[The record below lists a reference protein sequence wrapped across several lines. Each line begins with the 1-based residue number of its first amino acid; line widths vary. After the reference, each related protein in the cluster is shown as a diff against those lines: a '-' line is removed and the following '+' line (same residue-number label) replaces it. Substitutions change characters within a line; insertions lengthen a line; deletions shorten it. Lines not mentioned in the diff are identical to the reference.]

1 MILISIYW
9 KDMHYLAT
17 KRIIARSK
25 RLRDNYPEE
34 DVIIIDQ
41 SKEWDRERERERE
54 REKQSIYPFSLL

>member
-1 MILISIYW
+1 
-9 KDMHYLAT
+9 MHYLAT

-41 SKEWDRERERERE
+41 SKE
-54 REKQSIYPFSLL
+54 